1 MSAVVMRFP
10 GAAQQGQ
17 IKARRAARPA
27 AGPGALSDDAAYI
40 RSQVLQFAGNPLG
53 AGKGP
58 QFSEARALL
67 ILGNLHQLKPALAVE
82 VAASL
87 GLNLDQAR
95 GAAQPAADPG
105 SMGDEPAR
113 LRAQVL
119 QFADNINSARKWAQ
133 HSEAQALASL
143 RELRQVAPGMAAQ
156 LAQSLQLEV
165 PHDH

>member
-1 MSAVVMRFP
+1 MSAAVLRFP
-10 GAAQQGQ
+10 GGAPQRQ
-17 IKARRAARPA
+17 IKALRAVRSA
-27 AGPGALSDDAAYI
+27 AGPGALGDDAALI
-40 RSQVLQFAGNPLG
+40 RAQVLQFAGNPLG
-53 AGKGP
+53 ARKGP
-58 QFSEARALL
+58 QYSEARALL
-67 ILGNLHQLKPALAVE
+67 ILGNLRQLKPALAVQ

-105 SMGDEPAR
+105 SMSDEPAR

-133 HSEAQALASL
+133 HSEAQALAHL
-143 RELRQVAPGMAAQ
+143 QELRKVAPGMAAQ